1 MERKSTH
8 PIKQMHKSLRA
19 QHKGFADKSTE
30 EKERTVYGAGS
41 F

>member
-8 PIKQMHKSLRA
+8 PKKQMHKSLRA
-19 QHKGFADKSTE
+19 QHKGFADKTE
-30 EKERTVYGAGS
+30 EKERTVYGAGL